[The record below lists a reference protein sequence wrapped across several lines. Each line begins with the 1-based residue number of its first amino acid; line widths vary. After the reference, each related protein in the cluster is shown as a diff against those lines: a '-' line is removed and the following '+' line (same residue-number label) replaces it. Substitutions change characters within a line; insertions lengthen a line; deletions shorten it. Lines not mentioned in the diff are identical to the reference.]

1 MKSLSLSDKIETI
14 LFLESEPIS
23 ISDLAKNLEIKEE
36 KCLEE
41 VKKIHQK
48 YQDSKFVWDLV
59 LNGEQV
65 QLVAKKCFSGFI
77 KKYLDRKNQ
86 NNHLSPTMLEVL
98 SVILYRSPITKTGI
112 EKIRGINSDLVLR
125 KLAIKGLV
133 EKKEKV
139 KNSGIFFYSPSL
151 RLMKKLGISKLEN
164 LPDYDKL
171 SNEFKKIENFI

>member
-23 ISDLAKNLEIKEE
+23 ISDLAKNLEIKKE

-41 VKKIHQK
+41 VEKIHQK
-48 YQDSKFVWDLV
+48 YQEPKFAWDLV
-59 LNGEQV
+59 FNGEQV
-65 QLVAKKCFSGFI
+65 QLVAKKRFSNFI
-77 KKYLDRKNQ
+77 KKYLNRKNKNSQ
-86 NNHLSPTMLEVL
+86 LSSTMLEVL
-98 SVILYRSPITKTGI
+98 SVILYRSPVSKIEI

-125 KLAIKGLV
+125 KLAIKGLI

-139 KNSGIFFYSPSL
+139 KNSGIFLYSPSL

-171 SNEFKKIENFI
+171 SKEFKKIKDFV